1 MPMKTK
7 HSRKRLLAG
16 VLALVMAFGL
26 AAGAVPGI
34 GGGIVKT
41 VEAANG
47 TADTIESILGHGFT
61 SEKDDKDGNPAGY
74 SYAGNGRI
82 VIQML
87 DSSVPGA
94 DVSTWNYVPTDLNAP
109 FQEAFGSGFKMWG
122 YNSTDAAKQVTSTR
136 QLLPLAEGLARMDGR
151 PLLAYDVTNMIEVGD
166 NNNFEWSTAAL
177 QAVGFTS
184 GTGASTSQINAAMA
198 KYIIWNENYGNVPY
212 FKIAAC
218 LDNPRFKGLIG
229 APKEVKYST
238 MHTEDGR
245 SYMVITK
252 DDNDWLVDGGQYV
265 FVEKND
271 LSHMYY
277 GYMPNVGG
285 DHPDTYNDKAWQLY
299 IHWGEEDGKNPDIH
313 VTYDTDNASGGWNVA
328 DHGAGGI
335 GRNDRT
341 QPLHNEVMRGGFK
354 FRVANMETGSW
365 DSGPGA
371 GDMSDS
377 VFAVF
382 NINYLA
388 QSPYAYT
395 LVGDTPM
402 PIDGTPGD
410 TTKGYGYI
418 TVDADGNGTIDLD
431 NKEAVTC
438 FPAYRPFDVIQ
449 AWKNYLK
456 AGTSV
461 KNGAKL
467 DSGEDSI
474 YWSYLVNGAYGVKID
489 DDHDYTTHD
498 IGANEGLFQMG
509 TTNKGVPIV
518 PCLVLKTDKN
528 GYVSTPGAYSLPV
541 GNYLVLQIKAGD
553 GMYVD
558 ENFQP
563 IVSIGPWDANGG
575 TVLGYGN
582 AAISALGVSLESS
595 RSMSQTKGLFVAEQ
609 GVYNPVAYVN
619 SSNLRGDDPSIPDIS
634 TLGSGD
640 CFFISRSLNYY
651 HNYTTV
657 VSEPNAKYDK
667 VISLPAGESYAVNM
681 NNGKPTTNV
690 GLADSIGN
698 RRIPNEGYSRFIA
711 YQTPVRG
718 GVKFYIGDADDV
730 AAVAKIDKAATSY
743 TAEPQGDGELSGAV
757 FRVYNTLPQSFIS
770 SLLAGKKTATVP
782 FTVNAG
788 IEEYGL
794 VPGVK
799 AEPQIKALA
808 FGDRTTYQDYMVYKE
823 AGTGRYFLEI
833 PVDELPFGA
842 YEIKQITTGLG
853 YGSWAGKE
861 DPDWN
866 AMSAEDFTVTKLVV
880 FNENYAE
887 PVYDSNTI
895 KGGDSVL
902 KSDDVK
908 KAVYEARVKYAIG
921 ATEKNPDNFK
931 IGNAGTV
938 YVPQTIVRGG
948 YTISA
953 SGDDSFDGS
962 SVKVTIKVFNIS
974 DHYVYVDKEG
984 HDDVAEKY
992 PTSKSAYNQY
1002 VRGKALSVSD
1012 INRITSAWPSCV
1024 AELTDMSLGEIRHE
1038 IGLLPFGTYL
1048 IAVTGVTDGYTPV
1061 NSVFVTDRIEY
1072 EDDEIQYSVKILDSS
1087 RIPLMTTTLLD
1098 NGYQLDSVPW
1108 KANETLVDTVDMSNL
1123 QDNTTYTLYGMLV
1136 DAGSGEMIPGT
1147 GVSVVENISG
1157 YQAPVNGDGTENV
1170 DNGAVQANLRDL
1182 LTKGETYSSGISDLE
1197 SYGVWLYNMQ
1207 DFAAACKDTILPGL
1221 VNSSI
1226 SNFQSAGNNVTTYL
1240 QRYHTPLVARLRY
1253 LAGDTAYG
1261 GTGAADL
1268 TGRQT
1273 VKLYYNNLMARN
1285 DAKKE
1290 NDLEGRTMVSVVIL
1304 CEGGKQPDA
1313 LTATDLGSLMAL
1325 TNGTSVAIRNDLND
1339 EEETVRVAALDITA
1353 VASYSGGKQL
1363 DPSETVLATV
1373 AYGNMEPGIDYNL
1386 TVKLRDENGAW
1397 VVDTEGKEM
1406 EISTGTFRATQTADT
1421 FQALFEGLDVAKYNN
1436 QRLTAFA
1443 RLDRV
1448 TSAGNTENGWWLIE
1462 KGDAAT
1468 MGYSAGDAE
1477 PGKNQVDIVA
1487 PTVRTVLADKYGSK
1501 EVDFDHKVTLV
1512 DEVEYTRLVAGG
1524 RYESVMTLVDATG
1537 VTLKDDAGNDL
1548 VFTQQFTVPETNTD
1562 GKFSVKIEATFDG
1575 TGLLGQKIVS
1585 FNDLYHITPD
1595 RKAHVGYEH
1604 ELTAVEQTI
1613 LATGE
1618 SVRILFSTVAR
1629 DDNSNTHYVPA
1640 GADTPFTD
1648 VVTIRN
1654 LTPTEK
1660 YVLKTEIAS
1669 ANTGKVLSQ
1678 MSPVYTQVS
1687 ADEDGDIY
1695 AEVKMNINTNA
1706 FKGQALVIYQTLY
1719 DAKEKEVIAQHADNT
1734 DRNQMLYVADADT
1747 VATGENGR
1755 AKRIH
1760 PNLVEDEEVSSA
1772 TVDGQHH
1779 VTVTKSYSYQTTIMD
1794 RVYYSNLVPG
1804 NEYKVTTEVVTQKGG
1819 REVGSTSQNY
1829 TPTEPNGSFTAF
1841 IDIDVTDFL
1850 GEELVVYETITD
1862 LYNNQV
1868 VVTHKDLD
1876 DKDQTVRIMASAED
1890 DPDDPANDPD
1900 DPNDPNNPN
1909 NPNANDPNTGKN
1921 IQTGVAEHYPLYFAL
1936 AALLLVLA
1944 GAGGFWY
1951 FKKRK

>member
-47 TADTIESILGHGFT
+47 TADTIESILGHGLGT
-61 SEKDDKDGNPAGY
+61 KVSDY
-74 SYAGNGRI
+74 SYNGTGRI

-87 DSSVPGA
+87 DSSVAGA
-94 DVSTWNYVPTDLNAP
+94 DAETRGYTPADLNEHFP
-109 FQEAFGSGFKMWG
+109 
-122 YNSTDAAKQVTSTR
+122 DAWDDVWTQVTSTR
-136 QLLPLAEGLARMDGR
+136 QLLPLAEGLGRMNGR
-151 PLLAYDVTNMIEVGD
+151 ALQAYDVTDLINVTEG
-166 NNNFEWSTAAL
+166 NAFSWKQAAL
-177 QAVGFTS
+177 DAAKATS
-184 GTGASTSQINAAMA
+184 EDNMEQYIVRSPDYTPGGTG
-198 KYIIWNENYGNVPY
+198 VPY
-212 FKIAAC
+212 FKVS
-218 LDNPRFKGLIG
+218 RFLNGAQFRPYIG
-229 APKEVKYST
+229 EPYDVKYT
-238 MHTEDGR
+238 TKHTADGR
-245 SYMVITK
+245 SFMVIEEK
-252 DDNDWLVDGGQYV
+252 DNTWFENGHQYV

-271 LSHMYY
+271 LSESYY
-277 GYMPNVGG
+277 GYIPNTGSREE
-285 DHPDTYNDKAWQLY
+285 PDAESGKAWQLY
-299 IHWGEEDGKNPDIH
+299 ILWQEEADADGKVTKGPDIH
-313 VTYDTDNASGGWNVA
+313 LLYDVDDKSGGWSIE
-328 DHGAGGI
+328 DHGLGSVGLSHA
-335 GRNDRT
+335 T
-341 QPLHNEVMRGGFK
+341 QPIHNEVMRGGFS
-354 FRVANMETGSW
+354 FRVANIETGSW
-365 DSGPGA
+365 STSPSIGS
-371 GDMSDS
+371 MQDS

-382 NINYLA
+382 NINYTA
-388 QSPYAYT
+388 QAPYSYSS
-395 LVGDTPM
+395 
-402 PIDGTPGD
+402 DGVPKPVD
-410 TTKGYGYI
+410 KSIADLTKGYGYV
-418 TVDADGNGTIDLD
+418 TVDADGDKLIGNRNGNIDVGNNYED
-431 NKEAVTC
+431 EVC
-438 FPAYRPFDVIQ
+438 FPAYRPLDVIQ
-449 AWKNYLK
+449 AWKEYLK
-456 AGTSV
+456 AGMSV
-461 KNGAKL
+461 SNGAQTEEGTTYL
-467 DSGEDSI
+467 T
-474 YWSYLVNGAYGVKID
+474 SYFVNGLYGEPGKGYETYDV
-489 DDHDYTTHD
+489 
-498 IGANEGLFQMG
+498 GANKGLFQMG
-509 TTNKGVPIV
+509 KTGTGVPII
-518 PCLVLKTDKN
+518 PCLVLKTDEN
-528 GYVSTPGAYSLPV
+528 GVVSTPSAYSLPV

-553 GMYVD
+553 GMYID

-563 IVSIGPWDANGG
+563 IVSIGPWDPKPNSSVA
-575 TVLGYGN
+575 LGYGN
-582 AAISALGVSLESS
+582 FAPGAIGLTLDNTLLLSRQSS
-595 RSMSQTKGLFVAEQ
+595 MYIADTYR
-609 GVYNPVAYVN
+609 PVAYVN
-619 SSNLRGDDPSIPDIS
+619 ASNFRGSNPTIPDIT
-634 TLGSGD
+634 TLGNGE
-640 CFFISRSLNYY
+640 CFFVTHGGQDVNYSSVT
-651 HNYTTV
+651 N
-657 VSEPNAKYDK
+657 EPNARYLLGNSVLVYDNFT
-667 VISLPAGESYAVNM
+667 VNM
-681 NNGKPTTNV
+681 NAGKPTTSLSLAEGV
-690 GLADSIGN
+690 GS
-698 RRIPNEGYSRFIA
+698 RRIPNEGYNRFTA

-730 AAVAKIDKAATSY
+730 KAVAKTEKAATSY
-743 TAEPQGDGELSGAV
+743 IAEPQGDGELSGAV
-757 FRVYNTLPQSFIS
+757 FRIYNTLPKTFLSAM
-770 SLLAGKKTATVP
+770 LAGDKTVSGSPTL
-782 FTVNAG
+782 NAG
-788 IEEYGL
+788 VEE
-794 VPGVK
+794 VPRVENVK
-799 AEPQIKALA
+799 GSPQVKTLN
-808 FGDRTTYQDYMVYKE
+808 FQDRATYQDYIVYKE
-823 AGTGRYFLEI
+823 AGTGKYFLEI

-853 YGSWAGKE
+853 YGSWTGKE
-861 DPDWN
+861 DPNWN
-866 AMSAEDFTVTKLVV
+866 AMIDEDYTISKILVRHENMAE
-880 FNENYAE
+880 A
-887 PVYDSNTI
+887 VYDSNKI
-895 KGGDSVL
+895 KRGDSVL

-908 KAVYEARVKYAIG
+908 KVEYEARVKYAIG
-921 ATEKNPDNFK
+921 ATEKDSKNFE

-974 DHYVYVDKEG
+974 DHYVYVDKDGNGEL
-984 HDDVAEKY
+984 EKY
-992 PTSKSAYNQY
+992 PTSKSAYNQS

-1012 INRITSAWPSCV
+1012 VNRITSAWPSCV
-1024 AELTDMSLGEIRHE
+1024 AELDNMTLGEIRHE
-1038 IGLLPFGTYL
+1038 IGMLPFGTYM
-1048 IAVTGVTDGYTPV
+1048 IAVTDVTDGYTPV

-1072 EDDEIQYSVKILDSS
+1072 EDDEIQYSVKILDQS
-1087 RIPLMTTTLLD
+1087 RIPLMATTLLD

-1108 KANETLVDTVDMSNL
+1108 KPNETLVDTVDMSNL

-1695 AEVKMNINTNA
+1695 VEVKMNINTNA

-1876 DKDQTVRIMASAED
+1876 DKDQTVRIMASAEE